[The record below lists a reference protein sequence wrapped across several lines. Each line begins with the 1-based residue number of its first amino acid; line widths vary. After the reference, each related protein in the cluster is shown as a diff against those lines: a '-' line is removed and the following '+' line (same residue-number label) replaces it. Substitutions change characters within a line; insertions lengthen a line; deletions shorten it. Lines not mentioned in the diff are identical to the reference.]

1 MAALK
6 ARGRFIT
13 LEGGEGAGKS
23 GHAKRLATWLKGQ
36 GIGVLVTR
44 EPGGS
49 PRAETLR
56 KMLLAGRF
64 ASHGPETEALAF
76 ALARADHL
84 AVTIRPA
91 VTAGTWVICDRFM
104 DSTRAYQGAA
114 GADAALLDLLDEI
127 VVGSDRPDLT
137 LILDVP
143 AEAGLKRTEGRAH
156 GPDRFERDAI
166 SMHEARRRTF
176 LDIAAREPKRC
187 VVIDTTRDKAIVAKA
202 IRKAV
207 GDRLLA
213 QAVKRA

>member
-1 MAALK
+1 VRG
-6 ARGRFIT
+6 RGRFIT

-23 GHAKRLATWLKGQ
+23 GHAARLAEWLKGE
-36 GIGVLVTR
+36 GIAVLVTR

-56 KMLLAGRF
+56 KLLLSGRF
-64 ASHGPETEALAF
+64 AGLGPDGEALAF

-91 VTAGTWVICDRFM
+91 LGAGTWVICDRFM

-114 GADAALLDLLDEI
+114 GADPTLLDLIDEL

-137 LILDVP
+137 LVLDVP
-143 AEAGLKRTEGRAH
+143 ADIGLKRTEKRPS

-166 SMHEARRRTF
+166 ELHEARRQTF
-176 LDIAAREPKRC
+176 LDIAAREPGRC
-187 VVIDTTRDKAIVAKA
+187 VVIDATEEKTAVAEA
-202 IRKAV
+202 IRTMVAERLRPGAV
-207 GDRLLA
+207 AAG
-213 QAVKRA
+213 

>member
-1 MAALK
+1 VAALK

-23 GHAKRLATWLKGQ
+23 GHAKRLAAWLKGQ

-56 KMLLAGRF
+56 KMLLSGRF
-64 ASHGPETEALAF
+64 VSHGPETEALAF

-91 VTAGTWVICDRFM
+91 LKVGTWVICDRFM

-143 AEAGLKRTEGRAH
+143 AEAGLKRTQGREG

-166 SMHEARRRTF
+166 ELHDARRRVF
-176 LDIAAREPKRC
+176 LEIAAREPKRC
-187 VVIDTTRDKAIVAKA
+187 AVIDTTQDKVAVAKA

-207 GDRLLA
+207 SERLLTRA
-213 QAVKRA
+213 GKRA

>member
-6 ARGRFIT
+6 TRGRFIT
-13 LEGGEGAGKS
+13 FEGGEGAGKS

-36 GIGVLVTR
+36 GLDVLVTR

-56 KMLLAGRF
+56 KMLLTGRF
-64 ASHGPETEALAF
+64 VSHGPETEALAF

-91 VTAGTWVICDRFM
+91 LRAGTWVICDRFM

-114 GADAALLDLLDEI
+114 GADSALLDLLDEI

-143 AEAGLKRTEGRAH
+143 ADAGLKRTEGRAD

-166 SMHEARRRTF
+166 SMHEARRQVF
-176 LDIAAREPKRC
+176 LQIAAREPKRC
-187 VVIDTTRDKAIVAKA
+187 VVVDTTPDKPAVAKA

-207 GDRLLA
+207 GERLLSRA
-213 QAVKRA
+213 GKRA

>member
-23 GHAKRLATWLKGQ
+23 GHAARLAKWLKGQ

-49 PRAETLR
+49 PRAEALR
-56 KMLLAGRF
+56 KMLLSGRF

-84 AVTIRPA
+84 AVAIRPA
-91 VTAGTWVICDRFM
+91 LKAGTWVICDRFM

-114 GADAALLDLLDEI
+114 GAAAALLDLLDEI

-143 AEAGLKRTEGRAH
+143 AEAGLKRTQGREH

-166 SMHEARRRTF
+166 SMHEARRQTF
-176 LDIAAREPKRC
+176 LGIAAREPKRC
-187 VVIDTTRDKAIVAKA
+187 VVIDTTQEKAVVARA
-202 IRKAV
+202 IRKSV
-207 GDRLLA
+207 TERLLSRVA
-213 QAVKRA
+213 KRA

>member
-23 GHAKRLATWLKGQ
+23 GHAKRLAKWLKGQ
-36 GIGVLVTR
+36 GIAVLVTR

-56 KMLLAGRF
+56 KMLLDGRF
-64 ASHGPETEALAF
+64 VSHGAETEALAF

-91 VTAGTWVICDRFM
+91 LKAGTWVICDRFM

-114 GADAALLDLLDEI
+114 GADEDLLDLLDEI

-143 AEAGLKRTEGRAH
+143 ADAGLKRTQGREH

-166 SMHEARRRTF
+166 GMHEARRQVF
-176 LDIAAREPKRC
+176 LQIAARDPKRC
-187 VVIDTTRDKAIVAKA
+187 VVIDTTPEKIVVAKA
-202 IRKAV
+202 IRKALTE
-207 GDRLLA
+207 RLLSPA
-213 QAVKRA
+213 GKRG

>member
-1 MAALK
+1 MRG
-6 ARGRFIT
+6 RGRFIT

-23 GHAKRLATWLKGQ
+23 GHAARLAKWLEGQ
-36 GIGVLVTR
+36 GIKVVVTR

-56 KMLLAGRF
+56 KLLLSGRF
-64 ASHGPETEALAF
+64 AAHGAETEALAF

-91 VTAGTWVICDRFM
+91 LKSGAWVICDRFM

-114 GADAALLDLLDEI
+114 GADASLLDLLDEI
-127 VVGSDRPDLT
+127 VVGADRPDLT

-143 AEAGLKRTEGRAH
+143 AGLGLARTHGRA
-156 GPDRFERDAI
+156 GGRDRFERDAI
-166 SMHEARRRTF
+166 ELHEARRRVF
-176 LDIAAREPKRC
+176 LDIAEREPKRC
-187 VVIDTTRDKAIVAKA
+187 VVIDTEQDKAAVARA

-207 GDRLLA
+207 SARLLPA
-213 QAVKRA
+213 KAKAG

>member
-1 MAALK
+1 MRR
-6 ARGRFIT
+6 RGRFIT

-23 GHAKRLATWLKGQ
+23 GHAARLAKWLKGQ
-36 GIGVLVTR
+36 GVAVLVTR

-56 KMLLAGRF
+56 RLLLSGRF
-64 ASHGPETEALAF
+64 ASQGPETEALVF

-91 VTAGTWVICDRFM
+91 LQAGTWVICDRFM

-114 GADAALLDLLDEI
+114 GADSALLDILDEI
-127 VVGSDRPDLT
+127 VVGKDRPDLT

-156 GPDRFERDAI
+156 GPDRFESDAI
-166 SMHEARRRTF
+166 ELHEARRRVF
-176 LDIAAREPKRC
+176 LKIAAREPERC
-187 VVIDTTRDKAIVAKA
+187 VVIDTRQEKTAVAKA

-207 GDRLLA
+207 AARLMPKP
-213 QAVKRA
+213 VKV